1 MTFDVLRITWVG
13 INGQRRFGSRFL
25 AGARIVTTFCL
36 LFMSLDPASFA
47 DKFDAYTD
55 VASDHR
61 SGFVAVVG
69 RPNVGKSTLM
79 NAILGQKVAIVSP
92 RPQTTRNRIAGI
104 LSRHDCQIVFID
116 TPGIHKPKHKLGKY
130 MVDEAF
136 RSLPDADVAL
146 WVADVSKMPRDD
158 DRRVARALAS
168 QQLPVALA
176 LNKIDITPPHKLL
189 AHAQAYRALVPGLV
203 ADIAISAL
211 KAQGVAALVDALR
224 QLLPPGPRYY
234 PPDQVSDIQE
244 RFLVAELIR
253 EKALRYLKEE
263 VPHAVAVDLQEFAE
277 RENDVV
283 YIFARVF
290 VERESQKGIL
300 VGKRG
305 AMIKKIGAEARKE
318 IEATLGKRI
327 YLDLHV
333 KVRPKWRTN
342 PAELRRLG
350 YA

>member
-1 MTFDVLRITWVG
+1 
-13 INGQRRFGSRFL
+13 
-25 AGARIVTTFCL
+25 
-36 LFMSLDPASFA
+36 MSIDPNDFFSQPDPF
-47 DKFDAYTD
+47 TD
-55 VASDHR
+55 VPPDHR

-79 NAILGQKVAIVSP
+79 NAILGQKVAIVSH

-104 LSRHDCQIVFID
+104 LTREDCQIVFID
-116 TPGIHKPKHKLGKY
+116 TPGIHKPEHKLGKY

-136 RSLPDADVAL
+136 RALPDADLAL
-146 WVADVSKMPRDD
+146 WVVDVSKMPRSD
-158 DRRVARALAS
+158 DRRVARALG
-168 QQLPVALA
+168 QQHLPVVLA
-176 LNKIDITPPHKLL
+176 MNKIDITPPDKLL
-189 AHAQAYRALVPGLV
+189 AHAEAYRALVPGV
-203 ADIAISAL
+203 VVDIAVSAL
-211 KAQGVAALVDALR
+211 KGQGVDALVDEIR
-224 QLLPPGPRYY
+224 ELLPPGPRYY
-234 PPDQVSDIQE
+234 PPDQVSDVQE

-253 EKALRYLKEE
+253 EKVLLYLREE
-263 VPHAVAVDLQEFAE
+263 VPHAVAVDLQDFEQ
-277 RENDVV
+277 RENGVI

-305 AMIKKIGAEARKE
+305 SMIKKIGAEARKE
-318 IEATLGKRI
+318 IEAALGQRV